1 VEEAQ
6 DPQGFGFTGLL
17 PQAKS
22 LAFVGKITAGFEAE
36 ERHPCTHIWGRSFC
50 LKGEGGDVAGHE
62 EAGGR
67 KQVGGTRS
75 HTLGGCRVMEKGH
88 RWRDG

>member
-1 VEEAQ
+1 MEAQ

-50 LKGEGGDVAGHE
+50 LRGEGGDVAGHE
-62 EAGGR
+62 EAVGG
-67 KQVGGTRS
+67 KQVGGREAT
-75 HTLGGCRVMEKGH
+75 HWVAVG
-88 RWRDG
+88 